1 MDIFEEKWSAD
12 VVTKWEPPE
21 GFFKQSA
28 EKIASGLKTA
38 SDDLKTA
45 MGRLNF
51 YINRAGKNLSDEDKG
66 KLESA
71 KRKLSKMYEDS
82 APRMSDILERIEES
96 IYGNWRYNDE
106 AISKIKS
113 LVSKKPMYA
122 TNIDEKLK
130 KDGIFKKGKTVNDRM
145 LNSSFNQVMLYLRS
159 GGKGLKVKAVKR
171 SKGEYLDFGDYLI
184 LST

>member
-51 YINRAGKNLSDEDKG
+51 YINRAGKKLSDEDKS

-71 KRKLSKMYEDS
+71 KKKLSKMYEDS

-96 IYGNWRYNDE
+96 KDKYSANMVKGAIRDIEKLLNKYASMSEFNKEDLKKLIYGLLIKTSYISDE
-106 AISKIKS
+106 LSILLSFG
-113 LVSKKPMYA
+113 
-122 TNIDEKLK
+122 
-130 KDGIFKKGKTVNDRM
+130 KDKNKFKKI
-145 LNSSFNQVMLYLRS
+145 SSDIKNTAFEI
-159 GGKGLKVKAVKR
+159 K
-171 SKGEYLDFGDYLI
+171 
-184 LST
+184 

>member
-51 YINRAGKNLSDEDKG
+51 YINRAGKKLSDEDRS

-71 KRKLSKMYEDS
+71 KKKLSKMYEDS
-82 APRMSDILERIEES
+82 APRMSNILERIEES
-96 IYGNWRYNDE
+96 KDKYSANMVKGAIRDIEKLLNKYASMSEFNKEDLKKLIYGLLTKTSYISDE
-106 AISKIKS
+106 LSI
-113 LVSKKPMYA
+113 LLPFG
-122 TNIDEKLK
+122 
-130 KDGIFKKGKTVNDRM
+130 KDKNKFKKI
-145 LNSSFNQVMLYLRS
+145 SSDIKNTAFEI
-159 GGKGLKVKAVKR
+159 K
-171 SKGEYLDFGDYLI
+171 
-184 LST
+184 

>member
-28 EKIASGLKTA
+28 GKIASGLKTA

-51 YINRAGKNLSDEDKG
+51 YINRAGKKLSDEDRS

-71 KRKLSKMYEDS
+71 KKKLSKMYEDS
-82 APRMSDILERIEES
+82 APRMSNILERIEES
-96 IYGNWRYNDE
+96 KDKYSANMVKGAIRDIEKLLNKYASMSEFNKEDLKKLIYGLLIKTSYISDE
-106 AISKIKS
+106 LSI
-113 LVSKKPMYA
+113 LLPFG
-122 TNIDEKLK
+122 
-130 KDGIFKKGKTVNDRM
+130 KDKNKFKKI
-145 LNSSFNQVMLYLRS
+145 SSDIKNTAFEI
-159 GGKGLKVKAVKR
+159 K
-171 SKGEYLDFGDYLI
+171 
-184 LST
+184 

>member
-51 YINRAGKNLSDEDKG
+51 YINRAGKKLSDEDRS

-71 KRKLSKMYEDS
+71 KKKLSKMYEDS
-82 APRMSDILERIEES
+82 APRMSNILERIEES
-96 IYGNWRYNDE
+96 KDKYSANMVKGAIRDIEKLLNKYASMSDFNKEDLKKLIYGLLIKTSYISDE
-106 AISKIKS
+106 LSI
-113 LVSKKPMYA
+113 LLPFG
-122 TNIDEKLK
+122 
-130 KDGIFKKGKTVNDRM
+130 KDKNKFKKI
-145 LNSSFNQVMLYLRS
+145 SSDIKNTAFEI
-159 GGKGLKVKAVKR
+159 K
-171 SKGEYLDFGDYLI
+171 
-184 LST
+184 

>member
-51 YINRAGKNLSDEDKG
+51 YINRAGKKLSDEDRS

-71 KRKLSKMYEDS
+71 KKKLSKMYEDS

-96 IYGNWRYNDE
+96 KDKYSANMVKGAIRDIEKLLNKYASMSEFNEEDLKKLIYGLLTKTSHISDE
-106 AISKIKS
+106 LSI
-113 LVSKKPMYA
+113 LLPFG
-122 TNIDEKLK
+122 
-130 KDGIFKKGKTVNDRM
+130 KDKNKFKKI
-145 LNSSFNQVMLYLRS
+145 SSDIKNTAFEI
-159 GGKGLKVKAVKR
+159 K
-171 SKGEYLDFGDYLI
+171 
-184 LST
+184 

>member
-51 YINRAGKNLSDEDKG
+51 YINRAGKKLSDEDRS

-71 KRKLSKMYEDS
+71 KKKLSKMYEDS

-96 IYGNWRYNDE
+96 KDKYSANMVKGAIRDIEKLLNKYASMSEFNKEDLKKLIYGLLIKTSYISDE
-106 AISKIKS
+106 LSILLSFG
-113 LVSKKPMYA
+113 
-122 TNIDEKLK
+122 
-130 KDGIFKKGKTVNDRM
+130 KDKNKFKKI
-145 LNSSFNQVMLYLRS
+145 SSDIKNTAFEI
-159 GGKGLKVKAVKR
+159 K
-171 SKGEYLDFGDYLI
+171 
-184 LST
+184 

>member
-38 SDDLKTA
+38 SNDLKTA

-51 YINRAGKNLSDEDKG
+51 YINRAGKKLSDEDRS

-71 KRKLSKMYEDS
+71 KKKLSKMYEDS
-82 APRMSDILERIEES
+82 APRMSNILERIEES
-96 IYGNWRYNDE
+96 KDKYSANMVKGAIRDIEKLLNKYASMSEFNKEDLKKLIYGLLIKTSYISDE
-106 AISKIKS
+106 LSILLSSGRDKNK
-113 LVSKKPMYA
+113 
-122 TNIDEKLK
+122 
-130 KDGIFKKGKTVNDRM
+130 FKKI
-145 LNSSFNQVMLYLRS
+145 SSDIKNTAFEI
-159 GGKGLKVKAVKR
+159 K
-171 SKGEYLDFGDYLI
+171 
-184 LST
+184 

>member
-51 YINRAGKNLSDEDKG
+51 YINRAGKKMSDEEFKQ
-66 KLESA
+66 LH
-71 KRKLSKMYEDS
+71 
-82 APRMSDILERIEES
+82 P
-96 IYGNWRYNDE
+96 
-106 AISKIKS
+106 
-113 LVSKKPMYA
+113 VF
-122 TNIDEKLK
+122 K
-130 KDGIFKKGKTVNDRM
+130 KDRK
-145 LNSSFNQVMLYLRS
+145 
-159 GGKGLKVKAVKR
+159 
-171 SKGEYLDFGDYLI
+171 
-184 LST
+184 